1 MDVIFISL
9 RPTALFGNRPGKWTQ
24 RCTFNVSTM
33 EAACEINQ
41 RVRIPRCL
49 NLRVEMVQ
57 GSSWIGSTCQGLTS
71 GMDCAL
77 ELHTFNNPKMSISHH
92 AARQTQKR

>member
-49 NLRVEMVQ
+49 NLRRWVDP
-57 GSSWIGSTCQGLTS
+57 SRSTCQGLTS
-71 GMDCAL
+71 GIDCAL

-92 AARQTQKR
+92 ATRQTQKR